1 MFKKQNIADNR
12 IILFIVIICFA
23 TSMVV
28 NYAINSMMDTELSL
42 AIQSDLDS
50 VLQYKKLAINNYNK
64 TNLEQMAIIANSIP
78 STYNDPVLI
87 SSFLSKHK
95 PFITMSDLYFAS
107 LNGEGISSNGD
118 IVDFSTN
125 DSFNYVLETQKPT
138 SAISDLSTIDN
149 GKMELGVP
157 VISGGQLK
165 GVLLGINHVNN
176 VLDDLTNEAHAFTY
190 TIITDSSGNV
200 LISSSDEFIPL
211 EVIASDEVTF
221 TNDYSF
227 EGLMHDVNNSIA
239 GTSQFEYD
247 GVSKIIQYTPLD
259 FNDLMLV
266 VIANEYDM
274 QVGIRTISNT
284 LTQVSFIIFLLI
296 SALSVYILLTKRNSI
311 LAIEKVAYYD
321 ELTKLPNLSKLKK
334 DMGVVLSK
342 NKDKKHAIIK
352 VDVNNFKSI
361 NEIYGFEIGNRVL
374 CSFKEI
380 SDMVEEKSLIV
391 ARVGIDEFI
400 FFAGNNFLEELDS
413 QTAYYESFFKEFI
426 PELENHH
433 LTFTYGRYFI
443 EPYETDVDEIYNR
456 VNLAHKMARTKEDSI
471 IWNYDDEYKQ
481 KVLKNATLESKMKNA
496 LINNEFCAFLQ
507 PKFEIKTKK
516 LIGAEALVRW
526 IQPDGKMIFPDEF
539 IPLFE
544 SNGFIIELDKF
555 ILNSVCKRLGQW
567 KESGHDYIPIS
578 VNFSRH
584 HLDNL
589 NFVKDIASIVD
600 KYSIPHK
607 FIEIE
612 VTESTALSNELTFKK
627 LIEDLHSSEFKI
639 SIDDFGTGY
648 SSLGL
653 LKEFK
658 MDILKLDRSFINSTV
673 EHERRDLIVDGIVK
687 LAHSLDMNIIAEG
700 VEDKVQA
707 AFLSSINC
715 EAAQGYYY
723 AKPMPIPE
731 FEQKFINSNDYV
743 QNLKDI
749 DSN

>member
-1 MFKKQNIADNR
+1 MFKKQNISSNR

-23 TSMVV
+23 TSMIV

-42 AIQSDLDS
+42 AIESDLDN

-87 SSFLSKHK
+87 SSFLKKHT
-95 PFITMSDLYFAS
+95 PFLTMSELYFVS
-107 LNGEGISSNGD
+107 LNGEGIEADGE
-118 IVDFSTN
+118 IKDFSDN
-125 DSFNYVLETQKPT
+125 IVFNEVLETQKPT
-138 SAISDLSTIDN
+138 SAISALSTVDD
-149 GKMELGVP
+149 GAMDLGVP
-157 VISGGQLK
+157 VISGGKLK
-165 GVLLGINHVNN
+165 GVLIALNHVNSFL
-176 VLDDLTNEAHAFTY
+176 VDLNPASHAFTY

-200 LISSSDEFIPL
+200 LVSSSEDFIPL
-211 EVIASDEVTF
+211 EVLKSDVTF
-221 TNDYSF
+221 IDKYSF
-227 EGLMHDVNNSIA
+227 DSLMLDVNNGLP
-239 GTSQFEYD
+239 GTSKFEFE
-247 GVSKIIQYTPLD
+247 GETKIIQYAPLD
-259 FNDLMLV
+259 FNNLMLV
-266 VIANEYDM
+266 VIANEFDM

-296 SALSVYILLTKRNSI
+296 SALCVYILLTKRNSI
-311 LAIEKVAYYD
+311 LAVEQVAYYD

-334 DMGVVLSK
+334 DMGVFLNK

-352 VDVNNFKSI
+352 VDINNFKSI

-374 CSFKEI
+374 CAFKEI

-391 ARVGIDEFI
+391 ARVGTDEFI

-413 QTAYYESFFKEFI
+413 QTAYYESFFKKFI

-555 ILNSVCKRLGQW
+555 ILNSVCNRLSQW
-567 KESGHDYIPIS
+567 KDSGHDYIPIS

-589 NFVKDIASIVD
+589 NFVKDIAAIVD

-731 FEQKFINSNDYV
+731 FEQKFINSTDYM
-743 QNLKDI
+743 QNLNNI